1 MLRRNDNSSYML
13 HKLSS
18 CSRRVR
24 GVSDNREARG
34 CKHVVRNE
42 IWEAVQSVQIGVVW
56 GT

>member
-42 IWEAVQSVQIGVVW
+42 I
-56 GT
+56 